1 MEEISNELRKFL
13 RKFDLTNYD
22 INTYLTLMNAPTLSA
37 KEISAKSRVPSGR
50 IYDILD
56 RLTSFGLIEV
66 QDTRPKKYKIIKPNS
81 AFRSL
86 IARFD
91 EKNQKE
97 SQLLY
102 SQARELEKDI
112 QTSNILGNAQ
122 APSLFWSTS
131 YGMKAISAVY
141 RDRIRDLEK
150 EILLTGFINENTTK
164 VMPQAKYL
172 FGGLV
177 NFIERH
183 GRARFLWSFDLD
195 ERNPSPTQLEKN
207 DRIYRQ
213 LIDTLELAL
222 RLSSIGGDFE
232 MKYVNQRISTYF
244 DIFDDKRVILKLR
257 NPVKPT
263 QIFACISVL
272 DPNLAQELKKYYTEL
287 WNTTA
292 IS

>member
-1 MEEISNELRKFL
+1 
-13 RKFDLTNYD
+13 
-22 INTYLTLMNAPTLSA
+22 MNASTLSA

-56 RLTSFGLIEV
+56 RLTALGLIEV

-81 AFRSL
+81 AFRTL

-112 QTSNILGNAQ
+112 QSSNLFGNTQ

-131 YGMKAISAVY
+131 YGMKAISALY

-150 EILLTGFINENTTK
+150 DILLTGFINENTIK
-164 VMPQAKYL
+164 VMPQARYL

-177 NFIERH
+177 NFIEHH

-207 DRIYRQ
+207 DEIYRQ

-222 RLSSIGGDFE
+222 HLTSIGGDFE

-244 DIFDDKRVILKLR
+244 DLFDDTRVILKLR

-263 QIFACISVL
+263 QIFACISIL
-272 DPNLAQELKKYYTEL
+272 DPNLAQELKKYYMEI
-287 WNTTA
+287 WNTNA
-292 IS
+292 IT